1 MKGLLIKDF
10 KLMLNQKNFFIL
22 IVLILG
28 ATACFLD
35 FDYYFLIGYFMF
47 ICSLFTIST
56 ISYDEFDNGNA
67 FLFSLPITRKGYV
80 IEKYIFGI
88 MLGVISL
95 ILSTI
100 IACILTLFLNSTVTN
115 DLFLVALIYIPIVLV
130 LQSLMLPLQI
140 KFGSEKSRI
149 AMFIVFAI
157 IFIIGY
163 GFNELIRILNIDFT
177 PFINTLLTMNV
188 SMILVIVMILS
199 LIIMFI
205 SCKISMKIIKNKE
218 F

>member
-1 MKGLLIKDF
+1 MKGLIIKDF
-10 KLMLNQKNFFIL
+10 KLLMMQKSFFITL
-22 IVLILG
+22 AIVAIFFG
-28 ATACFLD
+28 ITTDTIFVIGFLT
-35 FDYYFLIGYFMF
+35 M
-47 ICSLFTIST
+47 ICSMFSLST

-140 KFGSEKSRI
+140 KFGSEKSR
-149 AMFIVFAI
+149 V
-157 IFIIGY
+157 IIGY

>member
-1 MKGLLIKDF
+1 MKGLIIKDF
-10 KLMLNQKNFFIL
+10 KLLMMQKSFFITL
-22 IVLILG
+22 AIVAVFFSITTDSVFVIG
-28 ATACFLD
+28 FLT
-35 FDYYFLIGYFMF
+35 M
-47 ICSLFTIST
+47 ICSMFVLST

-88 MLGVISL
+88 MIGIISL
-95 ILSTI
+95 VLSTI
-100 IACILTLFLNSTVTN
+100 IACILTLFLNGTITN
-115 DLFLVALIYIPIVLV
+115 DLFLVSLFYIPIVLV

-149 AMFIVFAI
+149 AIFIVVAI

-177 PFINTLLTMNV
+177 SLVNTVLTMNI
-188 SMILVIVMILS
+188 SMILMIIMFLS

>member
-1 MKGLLIKDF
+1 IFVIG
-10 KLMLNQKNFFIL
+10 
-22 IVLILG
+22 
-28 ATACFLD
+28 FLT
-35 FDYYFLIGYFMF
+35 M
-47 ICSLFTIST
+47 ICSMFALST

-100 IACILTLFLNSTVTN
+100 IACILTLFLNGAITN

-140 KFGSEKSRI
+140 KFGSEKSRV

>member
-1 MKGLLIKDF
+1 MKGLIIKDF
-10 KLMLNQKNFFIL
+10 KLLMMQKSFFITL
-22 IVLILG
+22 AIVAIFFG
-28 ATACFLD
+28 ITTDTIFVIGFLT
-35 FDYYFLIGYFMF
+35 M
-47 ICSLFTIST
+47 ICSMFSLST

-140 KFGSEKSRI
+140 KFGSEKSRV

-163 GFNELIRILNIDFT
+163 GF
-177 PFINTLLTMNV
+177 NV

>member
-1 MKGLLIKDF
+1 
-10 KLMLNQKNFFIL
+10 
-22 IVLILG
+22 
-28 ATACFLD
+28 
-35 FDYYFLIGYFMF
+35 
-47 ICSLFTIST
+47 
-56 ISYDEFDNGNA
+56 
-67 FLFSLPITRKGYV
+67 
-80 IEKYIFGI
+80 
-88 MLGVISL
+88 
-95 ILSTI
+95 
-100 IACILTLFLNSTVTN
+100 
-115 DLFLVALIYIPIVLV
+115 
-130 LQSLMLPLQI
+130 MLPLQI
-140 KFGSEKSRI
+140 KFGSEKSRV

>member
-1 MKGLLIKDF
+1 MKGLIIKDF
-10 KLMLNQKNFFIL
+10 KLLMMQKSFFITL
-22 IVLILG
+22 AIVAVFFSITTDSVFVIG
-28 ATACFLD
+28 FLT
-35 FDYYFLIGYFMF
+35 M
-47 ICSLFTIST
+47 ICSMFVLST

-88 MLGVISL
+88 MIGIISL
-95 ILSTI
+95 VLSTI
-100 IACILTLFLNSTVTN
+100 IACILTLFLNGTITN
-115 DLFLVALIYIPIVLV
+115 DLFLVSLFYIPIVLV

-149 AMFIVFAI
+149 AIFIVVAI

-177 PFINTLLTMNV
+177 SLVNTVLTMNI
-188 SMILVIVMILS
+188 SMILMIIMFLS

-205 SCKISMKIIKNKE
+205 SCKISMKLIKNKE

>member
-1 MKGLLIKDF
+1 MKGLIIKDF
-10 KLMLNQKNFFIL
+10 KLLMMQKSFFITL
-22 IVLILG
+22 TIVAIFFG
-28 ATACFLD
+28 ITTDTIFVIGFLT
-35 FDYYFLIGYFMF
+35 M
-47 ICSLFTIST
+47 ICSMFALST

-88 MLGVISL
+88 ISL

-140 KFGSEKSRI
+140 KFGSEKSRV

>member
-1 MKGLLIKDF
+1 MKGLIIKDF
-10 KLMLNQKNFFIL
+10 KLLMMQKSFFITL
-22 IVLILG
+22 VFVAVFFSITTDSVFVIG
-28 ATACFLD
+28 FLT
-35 FDYYFLIGYFMF
+35 M
-47 ICSLFTIST
+47 ICSMFVLST

-88 MLGVISL
+88 MIGVISL
-95 ILSTI
+95 VLSTI
-100 IACILTLFLNSTVTN
+100 IACILTLFLNGTITN
-115 DLFLVALIYIPIVLV
+115 DLFLVSLFYIPIVLV

-149 AMFIVFAI
+149 AIFIVVAI

-177 PFINTLLTMNV
+177 SLVNTVLTMNI
-188 SMILVIVMILS
+188 SMILMIIMFLS

>member
-1 MKGLLIKDF
+1 MKGLIIKDF
-10 KLMLNQKNFFIL
+10 KLLMMQKSFFITL
-22 IVLILG
+22 VFVAVFFSITTDSVFVIG
-28 ATACFLD
+28 FLT
-35 FDYYFLIGYFMF
+35 M
-47 ICSLFTIST
+47 ICSMFVLST

-88 MLGVISL
+88 MIGVISL
-95 ILSTI
+95 VLSTI
-100 IACILTLFLNSTVTN
+100 IACILTLFLNGTITN
-115 DLFLVALIYIPIVLV
+115 DLFLVSLFYIPVVLV

-149 AMFIVFAI
+149 AIFIVVAI

-177 PFINTLLTMNV
+177 SLVNTVLTMNV
-188 SMILVIVMILS
+188 SMILMIIMFLS

>member
-1 MKGLLIKDF
+1 MKGLIIKDF
-10 KLMLNQKNFFIL
+10 KLLMMQKSFFITL
-22 IVLILG
+22 AIVAIFFSITTDSVFVIG
-28 ATACFLD
+28 FLT
-35 FDYYFLIGYFMF
+35 M
-47 ICSLFTIST
+47 ICSMFVLST

-88 MLGVISL
+88 MIGVISL

-100 IACILTLFLNSTVTN
+100 IACILTLFLNGTITN
-115 DLFLVALIYIPIVLV
+115 DLFLVSLFYIPVVLV

-149 AMFIVFAI
+149 AIFIVVAI

-177 PFINTLLTMNV
+177 SLVNTVLTMNV
-188 SMILVIVMILS
+188 SMILMIIMFLS

>member
-1 MKGLLIKDF
+1 MTGLLIKDF
-10 KLMLNQKNFFIL
+10 RLLKVQKNFFALITFIL
-22 IVLILG
+22 FGQILF
-28 ATACFLD
+28 AENNFFAISFA
-35 FDYYFLIGYFMF
+35 
-47 ICSLFTIST
+47 SLTFSLLSIST
-56 ISYDEFDNGNA
+56 VSYDEFDNGNA

-100 IACILTLFLNSTVTN
+100 IACILTLFLNGTITN

-140 KFGSEKSRI
+140 KFGSEKSRV

>member
-1 MKGLLIKDF
+1 MKGLIIKDF
-10 KLMLNQKNFFIL
+10 KLLMMQKSFFITL
-22 IVLILG
+22 AIVAVFFSITTDSVFVIG
-28 ATACFLD
+28 FLT
-35 FDYYFLIGYFMF
+35 M
-47 ICSLFTIST
+47 ICSMFVLST

-88 MLGVISL
+88 MIGIISL
-95 ILSTI
+95 VLSTI
-100 IACILTLFLNSTVTN
+100 IACILTLFLNGTITN
-115 DLFLVALIYIPIVLV
+115 DLFLVSLFYIPIVLV

-149 AMFIVFAI
+149 AIFIVVAV

-177 PFINTLLTMNV
+177 SLVNTVLTMNI
-188 SMILVIVMILS
+188 SMILMIIMFLS

>member
-1 MKGLLIKDF
+1 
-10 KLMLNQKNFFIL
+10 
-22 IVLILG
+22 
-28 ATACFLD
+28 
-35 FDYYFLIGYFMF
+35 
-47 ICSLFTIST
+47 
-56 ISYDEFDNGNA
+56 
-67 FLFSLPITRKGYV
+67 
-80 IEKYIFGI
+80 
-88 MLGVISL
+88 
-95 ILSTI
+95 
-100 IACILTLFLNSTVTN
+100 
-115 DLFLVALIYIPIVLV
+115 
-130 LQSLMLPLQI
+130 
-140 KFGSEKSRI
+140 
-149 AMFIVFAI
+149 MFIVFAI

>member
-1 MKGLLIKDF
+1 MKGLIIKDF
-10 KLMLNQKNFFIL
+10 KLLMMQKSFFVTL
-22 IVLILG
+22 TIVAIFFG
-28 ATACFLD
+28 ITTDSIFVIGFLT
-35 FDYYFLIGYFMF
+35 M
-47 ICSLFTIST
+47 ICSMFALST

-80 IEKYIFGI
+80 IEKYIFAI

-115 DLFLVALIYIPIVLV
+115 DLFLIALIYIPIVLI
-130 LQSLMLPLQI
+130 LQSL
-140 KFGSEKSRI
+140 
-149 AMFIVFAI
+149 MFIVFAI

-177 PFINTLLTMNV
+177 PVINTLLTMNI
-188 SMILVIVMILS
+188 SMILVIVMLLS

>member
-1 MKGLLIKDF
+1 MKGLIIKDF
-10 KLMLNQKNFFIL
+10 KLLMMQKSFFITL
-22 IVLILG
+22 AIVAIFFG
-28 ATACFLD
+28 ITTDTIFVIGFLT
-35 FDYYFLIGYFMF
+35 M
-47 ICSLFTIST
+47 ICSMFSLST

-140 KFGSEKSRI
+140 KFGSEKSRV

-163 GFNELIRILNIDFT
+163 GFNELIRILNIDF
-177 PFINTLLTMNV
+177 TLLTMNV

>member
-1 MKGLLIKDF
+1 MKGLIIKDF
-10 KLMLNQKNFFIL
+10 KLLMMQKSFFITL
-22 IVLILG
+22 AIVAIFFG
-28 ATACFLD
+28 ITTDTIFVIGFLT
-35 FDYYFLIGYFMF
+35 M
-47 ICSLFTIST
+47 ICSMFSLST

-100 IACILTLFLNSTVTN
+100 INSTVTN

-140 KFGSEKSRI
+140 KFGSEKSRV
-149 AMFIVFAI
+149 AMFMVFAI

-163 GFNELIRILNIDFT
+163 GFNETHRRQT
-177 PFINTLLTMNV
+177 
-188 SMILVIVMILS
+188 
-199 LIIMFI
+199 
-205 SCKISMKIIKNKE
+205 
-218 F
+218 

>member
-1 MKGLLIKDF
+1 MKGLIIKDF
-10 KLMLNQKNFFIL
+10 KLLMMQKSFFITL
-22 IVLILG
+22 AFVAVFFSITTDSVFVIG
-28 ATACFLD
+28 FLT
-35 FDYYFLIGYFMF
+35 M
-47 ICSLFTIST
+47 ICSMFVLST

-88 MLGVISL
+88 MIGVISL
-95 ILSTI
+95 VLSTI
-100 IACILTLFLNSTVTN
+100 IACILTLFLNGTITN
-115 DLFLVALIYIPIVLV
+115 DLFLVSLFYIPVVLV

-149 AMFIVFAI
+149 AIFIVVAI

-163 GFNELIRILNIDFT
+163 GFNELIRILNVDFT
-177 PFINTLLTMNV
+177 SLVNTVLTMNV
-188 SMILVIVMILS
+188 SMILMIIMFLS

>member
-1 MKGLLIKDF
+1 MKGLIIKDF
-10 KLMLNQKNFFIL
+10 KLLMMQKSFFITL
-22 IVLILG
+22 VFVAVFFSITTDSVFVIG
-28 ATACFLD
+28 FLT
-35 FDYYFLIGYFMF
+35 M
-47 ICSLFTIST
+47 ICSMFVLST

-88 MLGVISL
+88 MIGVISL
-95 ILSTI
+95 VLSTI
-100 IACILTLFLNSTVTN
+100 IACILTLFLNGTITN
-115 DLFLVALIYIPIVLV
+115 DLFLVSLFYIPVVLV

-149 AMFIVFAI
+149 AIFIVVAI

-177 PFINTLLTMNV
+177 SLVNTVLTMNV
-188 SMILVIVMILS
+188 SMILMIIMFLS

-205 SCKISMKIIKNKE
+205 SCKISMKLIKNKE

>member
-140 KFGSEKSRI
+140 KFGSEKSRV

>member
-1 MKGLLIKDF
+1 MKGLIIKDF
-10 KLMLNQKNFFIL
+10 KLLMMQKSFFITL
-22 IVLILG
+22 AIVAVFFSITTDSVFVIG
-28 ATACFLD
+28 FLT
-35 FDYYFLIGYFMF
+35 M
-47 ICSLFTIST
+47 ICSMFVLST
-56 ISYDEFDNGNA
+56 ISYDEFDNGNT

-88 MLGVISL
+88 MIGVISL
-95 ILSTI
+95 VLSTI
-100 IACILTLFLNSTVTN
+100 IACILTLFLNGTITN
-115 DLFLVALIYIPIVLV
+115 DLFLVSLFYIPIVLV

-149 AMFIVFAI
+149 AIFIVVAI

-177 PFINTLLTMNV
+177 SLVNTVLTMNI
-188 SMILVIVMILS
+188 SMILMIIMFLS